1 MNKKIFGVVKN
12 GKFTAE
18 NKNEF
23 VMAFSQFEGKDV
35 EIVIKKRGKNKN
47 RQYRYLYSVVY
58 QCIADAS
65 GMSIDE
71 VDYAMKLKFYFEYN
85 RVLKIRM
92 PKKKSTEFFDTG
104 EFTKFIENVRKWAM
118 DFLSVRIP
126 EPNEI
131 EY

>member
-18 NKNEF
+18 NKNDF
-23 VMAFSQFEGKDV
+23 VMAFSHFEGKDV
-35 EIVIKKRGKNKN
+35 EIVIKKRGKNKI

-58 QCIADAS
+58 QCIADNS
-65 GMSIDE
+65 GMSIDQI
-71 VDYAMKLKFYFEYN
+71 DYAMKLKFYFEYN
-85 RVLKIRM
+85 TVLKIRM
-92 PKKKSTEFFDTG
+92 PKKKSDEFFNTG

-118 DFLSVRIP
+118 DFLGVRIP
-126 EPNEI
+126 EPNEV